1 MGSDPDSLAFR
12 LQYSGDIRKLLLS
25 INVTNAPSPARA
37 GEDAHEALLTLEL
50 PSTLLLS
57 SVRPV
62 SAGSKPTRAAASVPV
77 CLWTGPSV
85 PTVCQLLREPS
96 FQPLEGWLT
105 QRPKGGWDKPCS
117 NHQDLIYHLIF
128 FPQSGTCRANETL
141 RCELGNPF
149 KRNQR
154 VSSRPD
160 LQAFLDLQLLSGGPH
175 FSLPASP
182 HPHFS

>member
-1 MGSDPDSLAFR
+1 M
-12 LQYSGDIRKLLLS
+12 
-25 INVTNAPSPARA
+25 TNAPSAARA

-50 PSTLLLS
+50 PSALLLS

-62 SAGSKPTRAAASVPV
+62 SAGSKPTMAAAGVSCLPLDWAFCAYSVPAAGRTQFSASGRMADTATQGRMGQT
-77 CLWTGPSV
+77 LFQTPRSD
-85 PTVCQLLREPS
+85 LS
-96 FQPLEGWLT
+96 FGFF
-105 QRPKGGWDKPCS
+105 
-117 NHQDLIYHLIF
+117 F

-141 RCELGNPF
+141 LCELGNPF

-154 VSSRPD
+154 VSPRPD

-182 HPHFS
+182 ISTFPNVDPEQIRGR